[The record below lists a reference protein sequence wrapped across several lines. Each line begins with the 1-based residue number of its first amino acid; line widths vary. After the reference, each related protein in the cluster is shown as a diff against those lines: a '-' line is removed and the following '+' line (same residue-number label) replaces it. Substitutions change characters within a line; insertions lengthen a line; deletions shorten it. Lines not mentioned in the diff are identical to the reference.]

1 MLTLPGTFTSTSTKK
16 TYERG
21 YDLYITNAVW
31 DDTITIRLLDVYQNA
46 DRVHFEQELIEFEW
60 SGE

>member
-1 MLTLPGTFTSTSTKK
+1 M
-16 TYERG
+16 ERG

-31 DDTITIRLLDVYQNA
+31 DDTITIRLLDVYQN
-46 DRVHFEQELIEFEW
+46 DQSVHFEQELIEFEW